1 MKRIC
6 VFAGSSPGV
15 RPAYSEAAR
24 KLGTALTSRQ
34 LGLVYGGGDIGLMG
48 ILADTVLANG
58 GQVVG
63 VIPRPLVRRE
73 LAHEGLSEL
82 RVVSSMHE
90 RKAEM
95 AALAE
100 AFIALPGGLGTL
112 EELLEVWTWAQLGIH
127 RKPCGLLNV
136 DGYYDR
142 LLEFL
147 DHTVGE
153 QFVEPKYR
161 SMMVVEDS
169 PEKLLDR
176 FDSYQSPIVRRWVTD
191 SET

>member
-1 MKRIC
+1 M
-6 VFAGSSPGV
+6 

-153 QFVEPKYR
+153 QFVQPKYR
-161 SMMVVEDS
+161 SMMIVEDS
-169 PEKLLDR
+169 PGKLLDR
-176 FDSYQSPIVRRWVTD
+176 FESYQSPIVRKWVAEG
-191 SET
+191 ET

>member
-1 MKRIC
+1 
-6 VFAGSSPGV
+6 
-15 RPAYSEAAR
+15 
-24 KLGTALTSRQ
+24 
-34 LGLVYGGGDIGLMG
+34 
-48 ILADTVLANG
+48 
-58 GQVVG
+58 
-63 VIPRPLVRRE
+63 
-73 LAHEGLSEL
+73 
-82 RVVSSMHE
+82 MHE

-95 AALAE
+95 AVLAE

-153 QFVEPKYR
+153 QFVQPKYR

-169 PEKLLDR
+169 PEKLLAR
-176 FDSYQSPIVRRWVTD
+176 FDSYQSPIVRKWVAEG
-191 SET
+191 ET